1 MFVRPEDAS
10 KILRLNKFV
19 FAGATLAIEEKA
31 GAGSGPGKG
40 TSSPL
45 TGETSEAALNTR
57 QKMTAIL
64 NRRYDSELKL
74 LNLSALGKDPELIEM
89 GMFTSVSTE
98 SKFFPALMKVCDLI
112 FASPQQK
119 REAVV
124 SVTLASND
132 LLDIKAVTSLSQT
145 FPDLKNLD
153 LSNNQLKDL
162 RSLSGWRWKF
172 RHLDHLVL
180 AGNPIEAELS
190 THKDEILK
198 WYPALRILNGVQVRS
213 EEAIVTATK
222 GRLPLPILPA
232 SFRDELSIAENF
244 IKQFFPAFDTDRTGL
259 VNGYY
264 DAQSTFSLSVNTS
277 APRAPDQSSG
287 HEKMKSLT
295 WDAYIK
301 KSRNL
306 MKVTHLPTKM
316 SRANTGADAI
326 RDTWLSLP
334 ATSHPD
340 LLAEPNK
347 WLIECTSLP
356 GLPDPTG
363 QSPGGVGGL
372 IVTVHGEFTEI
383 DHATAQPTQSR
394 SFDRT
399 FVLGPG
405 SGIGGI
411 RVVSDMLTLRAWGGS
426 AAWTPESESQHAT
439 MTPSSPAP
447 SQPQASSLP
456 DAFGVAAPG
465 KTEEQLA
472 MENMVLELS
481 RGTGMNVEY
490 AALCLEQSGW
500 TLESALSAFE
510 SAKVRSSNPTPHVF
524 SNTTPSL
531 YPGRRVT
538 DACFYLIGQS
548 AARGVSVNRI
558 AGWLLGGESFI
569 GFLTVKRR

>member
-1 MFVRPEDAS
+1 M
-10 KILRLNKFV
+10 
-19 FAGATLAIEEKA
+19 FAGATLAIEEKT
-31 GAGSGPGKG
+31 GAGSGPGKA
-40 TSSPL
+40 TSSPSID
-45 TGETSEAALNTR
+45 ETSEAALSTR

-132 LLDIKAVTSLSQT
+132 LLDIRAVTSLSQT

-180 AGNPIEAELS
+180 TGNPIEAELS
-190 THKDEILK
+190 THRDEILK

-213 EEAIVTATK
+213 DEAVAAATK

-244 IKQFFPAFDTDRTGL
+244 IKQFFPAFDTDRSGL
-259 VNGYY
+259 VHGYY
-264 DAQSTFSLSVNTS
+264 DAQSTFSLNVNTS
-277 APRAPDQSSG
+277 APRASEQPVG
-287 HEKMKSLT
+287 HEKMKPSA

-316 SRANTGADAI
+316 SRAHVGTDSI
-326 RDTWLSLP
+326 RDAWLSLP
-334 ATSHPD
+334 PTRHPD
-340 LLAEPNK
+340 LLAEPHK
-347 WLIECTSLP
+347 WLIECNSLP

-372 IVTVHGEFTEI
+372 IVTVHGEFHEL
-383 DHATAQPTQSR
+383 DSATAQPTQSR

-426 AAWTPESESQHAT
+426 AAWIPESETQHAAT
-439 MTPSSPAP
+439 TPSSPSLP
-447 SQPQASSLP
+447 QSQPQPSSLP
-456 DAFGVAAPG
+456 EAFGVAAPG
-465 KTEEQLA
+465 KSEDQLA

-481 RGTGMNVEY
+481 RATGMNVEY

-500 TLESALSAFE
+500 TLEAALTAFQ
-510 SAKVRSSNPTPHVF
+510 SAKVRLFPFTQRVF
-524 SNTTPSL
+524 V
-531 YPGRRVT
+531 RE
-538 DACFYLIGQS
+538 
-548 AARGVSVNRI
+548 RI
-558 AGWLLGGESFI
+558 D
-569 GFLTVKRR
+569 

>member
-1 MFVRPEDAS
+1 MKPEDAGR
-10 KILRLNKFV
+10 ILRLNTFM
-19 FAGATLAIEEKA
+19 FAGAALAIEEKT
-31 GAGSGPGKG
+31 GAAFGPGKG
-40 TSSPL
+40 TADPP
-45 TGETSEAALNTR
+45 TGETSEGAVGMR

-132 LLDIKAVTSLSQT
+132 LLDVNAVTSLSQT

-162 RSLSGWRWKF
+162 HSLSRWRWKF

-180 AGNPIEAELS
+180 TGNPIEAELS

-198 WYPALRILNGVQVRS
+198 WYPALRILNGVQVRTDD
-213 EEAIVTATK
+213 AIAAATK

-244 IKQFFPAFDTDRTGL
+244 IKQFFPAFDADRTGL

-277 APRAPDQSSG
+277 APRASEQPAG
-287 HEKMKSLT
+287 HEKMKPLA

-306 MKVTHLPTKM
+306 MKITHLPTKM
-316 SRANTGADAI
+316 SRAHVGPDAI
-326 RDTWLSLP
+326 RDIWLSLP
-334 ATSHPD
+334 PTSHPD
-340 LLAEPNK
+340 LLAEPHK
-347 WLIECTSLP
+347 WLIECHSLP
-356 GLPDPTG
+356 SLPDPTG

-372 IVTVHGEFTEI
+372 IVTVHSEFHEI
-383 DHATAQPTQSR
+383 DPATAHPTQTR

-405 SGIGGI
+405 PGIGGI
-411 RVVSDMLTLRAWGGS
+411 RVVSDLLTLRAWGGS
-426 AAWTPESESQHAT
+426 AAWTPESEAQQVT
-439 MTPSSPAP
+439 TTPSSPSHSQP
-447 SQPQASSLP
+447 QLQPQPQPQASSLP

-465 KTEEQLA
+465 KSDDQLQ

-481 RGTGMNVEY
+481 RVTGMNVEY

-500 TLESALSAFE
+500 TLQAALTAFQ
-510 SAKVRSSNPTPHVF
+510 SAKVRCLSPRSPKFNALLVGKR
-524 SNTTPSL
+524 N
-531 YPGRRVT
+531 GIDT
-538 DACFYLIGQS
+538 DVGLGPIGEF
-548 AARGVSVNRI
+548 AGRGVSVD
-558 AGWLLGGESFI
+558 
-569 GFLTVKRR
+569 V

>member
-1 MFVRPEDAS
+1 VFVKAEDTS
-10 KILRLNKFV
+10 KILRLNTFM
-19 FAGATLAIEEKA
+19 FAGATLAIEEKT
-31 GAGSGPGKG
+31 GAGSGSGKA
-40 TSSPL
+40 TSSPSID
-45 TGETSEAALNTR
+45 ETSEAALSTR

-74 LNLSALGKDPELIEM
+74 LNLSALGKDSELIEM

-112 FASPQQK
+112 FASSQQK

-132 LLDIKAVTSLSQT
+132 LLDIRVVTSLSQT

-180 AGNPIEAELS
+180 TGNPIEAELS
-190 THKDEILK
+190 THRDEILK

-213 EEAIVTATK
+213 DEAVAAATE
-222 GRLPLPILPA
+222 GRLPLLILPA

-259 VNGYY
+259 VHGYY
-264 DAQSTFSLSVNTS
+264 DTQSTFSLNVNTS
-277 APRAPDQSSG
+277 APRASEQPVG
-287 HEKMKSLT
+287 HEKMKPSA

-316 SRANTGADAI
+316 SRAHVGTDSI
-326 RDTWLSLP
+326 RDNWLSLP
-334 ATSHPD
+334 LTRHPD
-340 LLAEPNK
+340 LLAEPHK
-347 WLIECTSLP
+347 WLIECNSLP

-372 IVTVHGEFTEI
+372 IITVHGDFHEI
-383 DHATAQPTQSR
+383 DPATAQSTQSR

-426 AAWTPESESQHAT
+426 AAWIPESETPHAAT
-439 MTPSSPAP
+439 TPSSPSLSQ
-447 SQPQASSLP
+447 SQPQPSSLP
-456 DAFGVAAPG
+456 EAFGVAAPG
-465 KTEEQLA
+465 KSEDQLA

-481 RGTGMNVEY
+481 RATGMNVEY

-500 TLESALSAFE
+500 TLEAALTAFQ
-510 SAKVRSSNPTPHVF
+510 SAKVRIS
-524 SNTTPSL
+524 PSRNASL
-531 YPGRRVT
+531 FGNAST
-538 DACFYLIGQS
+538 DSGS
-548 AARGVSVNRI
+548 DGT
-558 AGWLLGGESFI
+558 G
-569 GFLTVKRR
+569 